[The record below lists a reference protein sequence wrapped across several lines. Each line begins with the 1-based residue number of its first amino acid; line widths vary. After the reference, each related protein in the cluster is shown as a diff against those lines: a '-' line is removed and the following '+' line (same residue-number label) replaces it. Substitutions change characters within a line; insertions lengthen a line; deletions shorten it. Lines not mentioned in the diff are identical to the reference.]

1 MKAMNFSQKLV
12 FAYTCI
18 VVVPLFIIVIT
29 AMGVIRRSRVE
40 ELEANSEGFLQEN
53 YEIIQKNI
61 ESFNLFEKLINSNGK
76 LTLFF
81 TMPER
86 SDEDEIIDTMISET
100 TMLERTLETVPNIYG
115 LRVFSDNPLIPER
128 WPIFMNSS
136 RTDLA
141 SLNRWEYSYTADYL
155 GNLASL
161 KSESVCS
168 TRRLEKNHREIGYI
182 QIAMKTSDFFPFLF
196 KKINEYNDDYA
207 FREVLNEKT
216 NQIEL
221 IPITNEIIEKM
232 RDPLSAELFDELYKN
247 IYRRKQGELLNY
259 GKVIL
264 KHKDEVRYSSWVRVP
279 DMNIILLH
287 TCSSEEMQRSLF
299 LIQSGILTGLLF
311 TVFLLYFLV
320 RYLTSRLMGRVYNL
334 IGGMKQVQQGD
345 LDAAVKVN
353 GNDEVTEAQ
362 QTFNKMT
369 EQLRTQIH
377 EIKKEQQLIADTE
390 MKAMQNQ
397 INAHFLY
404 NALETIKMQA
414 VIAGETDV
422 EESINVLGKLMHYC
436 LRWRV
441 HTVTLEEEVDYIRSY
456 IYLLN
461 IRNDYVISL
470 ETEIK
475 DEYKKIVIP
484 KMSLQPLV
492 ENAFY
497 YAVEPEG
504 KDAVIRVYTE
514 CGDTTDLKLGKKEKD
529 RIWLCVRDFGKGIS
543 KEKQKELAAY
553 LADDSYER
561 DSTGSIGLK
570 NIQQR
575 LTMFCGKDYRLII
588 ESTEGEG
595 TLVKIPIPVKFADI
609 EREGKS

>member
-1 MKAMNFSQKLV
+1 MIAMNFSQKLV

-18 VVVPLFIIVIT
+18 VVIPLFILVIT
-29 AMGVIRRSRVE
+29 AMGVIRSSRVE
-40 ELEANSEGFLQEN
+40 ELEANSEGLLTEN
-53 YEIIQKNI
+53 YEQVQKNLQSI
-61 ESFNLFEKLINSNGK
+61 NLFEQLVKSNK
-76 LTLFF
+76 RLMLFF
-81 TMPER
+81 TIPER
-86 SDEDEIIDTMISET
+86 SNEDEIIETMISET
-100 TMLERTLETVPNIYG
+100 TMLERTVATVPDIYG

-136 RTDLA
+136 RTDLP
-141 SLNRWEYSYTADYL
+141 SLDRWEYAYTADYL
-155 GNLASL
+155 GNQGSL
-161 KSESVCS
+161 KYESVCT
-168 TRRLEKNHREIGYI
+168 TRRLENNHREIGYL

-196 KKINEYNDDYA
+196 KKINEFNDDFV

-216 NQIEL
+216 NRMEL
-221 IPITNEIIEKM
+221 IPVTNPLIEQAH
-232 RDPLSAELFDELYKN
+232 DPLSEKIMDDFYN
-247 IYRRKQGELLNY
+247 VVYRRTH
-259 GKVIL
+259 GKISTSGKMVL
-264 KHKDEVRYSSWVRVP
+264 RDKGDVRYSSWIRVP

-287 TCSSEEMQRSLF
+287 TCSSEEIQKELF
-299 LIQSGILTGLLF
+299 WIQSGIFAGLALT
-311 TVFLLYFLV
+311 VILLYLLV

-334 IGGMKQVQQGD
+334 IGGMKEVQGGK
-345 LDAAVKVN
+345 LEASVN
-353 GNDEVTEAQ
+353 VTGHDEVTEAQ
-362 QTFNKMT
+362 HAFNQMT
-369 EQLRTQIH
+369 EQLRNQIE
-377 EIKKEQQLIADTE
+377 EIKKEQNLIADTE

-397 INAHFLY
+397 INAHFIY

-456 IYLLN
+456 VYLLN
-461 IRNDYVISL
+461 IRNDYMISL
-470 ETEIK
+470 ETEISPEWK
-475 DEYKKIVIP
+475 NVIIP

-497 YAVEPEG
+497 YAIEPLG

-514 CGDTTDLKLGKKEKD
+514 ASDVYD

-543 KEKQKELAAY
+543 KEKQEELAAY

-575 LTMFCGKDYRLII
+575 LSMFCGKDYRLKI
-588 ESTEGEG
+588 ESVEGEG
-595 TLVKIPIPVKFADI
+595 TLIKIPVPCNPKAQQPISGESNDNYSSG
-609 EREGKS
+609 R

>member
-1 MKAMNFSQKLV
+1 MRAMNFSQKLV

-18 VVVPLFIIVIT
+18 VVIPLFILVIT
-29 AMGVIRRSRVE
+29 AMGLIRRSRVE
-40 ELEANSEGFLQEN
+40 ELEANSEGLLQEN
-53 YEIIQKNI
+53 FEIVNKNL
-61 ESFNLFEKLINSNGK
+61 ETFTRFELLVNSNGQ

-81 TMPER
+81 TMPE
-86 SDEDEIIDTMISET
+86 SCSEEEIIDTMISET
-100 TMLERTLETVPNIYG
+100 TMLERTIETVPNIYG
-115 LRVFSDNPLIPER
+115 LRVFADNPNVPER

-136 RTDLA
+136 RTNLKA
-141 SLNRWEYSYTADYL
+141 LNRYEYRYTADYL
-155 GNLASL
+155 GNLGSL
-161 KSESVCS
+161 KYESVCT
-168 TRRLEKNHREIGYI
+168 TRRLEKNRREIGYI

-196 KKINEYNDDYA
+196 KNINEFNKDYA
-207 FREVLNEKT
+207 FREVLNEET
-216 NQIEL
+216 NQVEL
-221 IPITNEIIEKM
+221 IPITNEIIE
-232 RDPLSAELFDELYKN
+232 RVNEPLDEK
-247 IYRRKQGELLNY
+247 IFEQFKDDVFRRKQGELSKS

-264 KHKDEVRYSSWVRVP
+264 KNNSYVCYSSWVRVP

-287 TCSSEEMQRSLF
+287 TCSSEEIQKSLF
-299 LIQSGILTGLLF
+299 LIQSGILIGLF
-311 TVFLLYFLV
+311 ITIFLLYFLV
-320 RYLTSRLMGRVYNL
+320 RYFTSRLMARVYKL
-334 IGGMKQVQQGD
+334 IGGMKQVQKGN
-345 LDAAVKVN
+345 LDALVEVT
-353 GNDEVTEAQ
+353 GYDEVTEAQ

-369 EQLRTQIH
+369 EQLRSQIE

-441 HTVTLEEEVDYIRSY
+441 HTVTLEEELDYIRSY

-470 ETEIK
+470 KTEVR
-475 DEYKKIVIP
+475 DECKKIVIP

-492 ENAFY
+492 ENAFF
-497 YAVEPEG
+497 YAIEPLG
-504 KDAVIRVYTE
+504 KDAVIKVYTE
-514 CGDTTDLKLGKKEKD
+514 CEGPESD
-529 RIWLCVRDFGKGIS
+529 RIWLCVRDYGKGIP
-543 KEKQKELAAY
+543 KEKQEELMAY
-553 LADDSYER
+553 LADDTYER

-575 LTMFCGKDYRLII
+575 LTVFCGKDYRLVI
-588 ESTEGEG
+588 ESKEGEG
-595 TLVKIPIPVKFADI
+595 TLIKIPVPKNK
-609 EREGKS
+609 EGEVE

>member
-1 MKAMNFSQKLV
+1 MKMNFSQKLV

-18 VVVPLFIIVIT
+18 VVIPLFILVVT
-29 AMGVIRRSRVE
+29 AMGLIRRSRVE
-40 ELEANSEGFLQEN
+40 ELEATSEGLLQEN
-53 YEIIQKNI
+53 YEIVQKNI
-61 ESFNLFEKLINSNGK
+61 ESFSLFEQLINSNGK

-81 TMPER
+81 TVPER
-86 SDEDEIIDTMISET
+86 SNEDEIIDTMISET

-115 LRVFSDNPLIPER
+115 LRVFSDNPMVPER

-136 RTDLA
+136 RTNL
-141 SLNRWEYSYTADYL
+141 SKLQRWEYGYTADYL
-155 GNLASL
+155 GNLGSL
-161 KSESVCS
+161 KYESVCT

-196 KKINEYNDDYA
+196 KKINEFNDDYA
-207 FREVLNEKT
+207 FREVLN
-216 NQIEL
+216 
-221 IPITNEIIEKM
+221 PITNHMELVPITNAIIKEIGK
-232 RDPLSAELFDELYKN
+232 PLSSDLFDDFYN
-247 IYRRKQGELLNY
+247 TVYRRSHGELSQG
-259 GKVIL
+259 GKMIL
-264 KHKDEVRYSSWVRVP
+264 RHKEDIRYSSWVRVP

-287 TCSSEEMQRSLF
+287 TCSSQQIQKSLF
-299 LIQSGILTGLLF
+299 LIQSGIILGLLI

-320 RYLTSRLMGRVYNL
+320 RYLTSKLMGRVYNL
-334 IGGMKQVQQGD
+334 IGGMKKVQ
-345 LDAAVKVN
+345 N
-353 GNDEVTEAQ
+353 GQLETSVDETGHDEVTEAQ
-362 QTFNKMT
+362 KTFNLMT
-369 EQLRTQIH
+369 EQLRNQIE

-414 VIAGETDV
+414 VIAGESDV

-456 IYLLN
+456 VYLLN

-470 ETEIK
+470 ETEVE
-475 DEYKKIVIP
+475 DEWKKIVIP

-497 YAVEPEG
+497 YAIEPLG
-504 KDAVIRVYTE
+504 KDAVIKVYTE
-514 CGDTTDLKLGKKEKD
+514 AGDKED

-543 KEKQKELAAY
+543 EEKQKELAEY
-553 LADDSYER
+553 LADDTYER
-561 DSTGSIGLK
+561 DSKGSIGLK

-575 LTMFCGKDYRLII
+575 LSMFCGKDYRMVV
-588 ESTEGEG
+588 ESKEGQG
-595 TLVKIPIPVKFADI
+595 TLIKIPVPRHFS
-609 EREGKS
+609 EGDNL

>member
-1 MKAMNFSQKLV
+1 MMRMNFSQKLV

-18 VVVPLFIIVIT
+18 VVIPLFIIVIT
-29 AMGVIRRSRVE
+29 AMGLIRRSRVD
-40 ELEANSEGFLQEN
+40 ELEANSEGLLQEN
-53 YEIIQKNI
+53 LEIVQKNI
-61 ESFNLFEKLINSNGK
+61 ETFSRFEQLVNSNGR

-81 TMPER
+81 TIPER
-86 SDEDEIIDTMISET
+86 SNEEEIIETMISET
-100 TMLERTLETVPNIYG
+100 TMLERIIETVPNIYG
-115 LRVFSDNPLIPER
+115 LRVFSDNPLVPER

-136 RTDLA
+136 RTELA
-141 SLNRWEYSYTADYL
+141 SLNLWEFGYTADYL
-155 GNLASL
+155 GNLGSL
-161 KSESVCS
+161 KYESVCS
-168 TRRLEKNHREIGYI
+168 TRRLEKNHHQIGYI

-196 KKINEYNDDYA
+196 KKINEFNDDYA
-207 FREVLNEKT
+207 FREVLNKET
-216 NQIEL
+216 NQMEL
-221 IPITNEIIEKM
+221 IPITNAIIENS
-232 RDPLSAELFDELYKN
+232 RAPLSQKLFDEFYKTV
-247 IYRRKQGELLNY
+247 YRRKQGELITS
-259 GKVIL
+259 GKMVIRD
-264 KHKDEVRYSSWVRVP
+264 KKDIRYSSWVRVP
-279 DMNIILLH
+279 EMGIILLH
-287 TCSSEEMQRSLF
+287 TCSSEEIQQSLF
-299 LIQSGILTGLLF
+299 IIQTVILIGLAI

-320 RYLTSRLMGRVYNL
+320 RYFTARLMERVYNL
-334 IGGMKQVQQGD
+334 IGGMKQVED
-345 LDAAVKVN
+345 
-353 GNDEVTEAQ
+353 GNLNAIVEVTGTDEVTEAQ
-362 QTFNKMT
+362 KTFNIMT
-369 EQLRTQIH
+369 EQLRTQIE
-377 EIKKEQQLIADTE
+377 EIKQEQQLIADTE

-414 VIAGETDV
+414 VIAGENDV

-470 ETEIK
+470 ETEIQ
-475 DEYKKIVIP
+475 EEWKKIVIP

-497 YAVEPEG
+497 YAIEPLG
-504 KDAVIRVYTE
+504 KDAIIRVYTE
-514 CGDTTDLKLGKKEKD
+514 VGEQPD

-543 KEKQKELAAY
+543 KEKQEELAAY

-575 LTMFCGKDYRLII
+575 LSMFCGKDYRLVV
-588 ESTEGEG
+588 ESNEGEG
-595 TLVKIPIPVKFADI
+595 TLIRIPVPRQFLKD
-609 EREGKS
+609 EGDPQ

>member
-1 MKAMNFSQKLV
+1 MIAMNFSQKLV

-18 VVVPLFIIVIT
+18 VVIPLFILVIT
-29 AMGVIRRSRVE
+29 AMGLIRRSRVE
-40 ELEANSEGFLQEN
+40 ELEANSEGLLQEN
-53 YEIIQKNI
+53 YEIVQKNI
-61 ESFNLFEKLINSNGK
+61 ESCSLFEQLVNRPGR

-81 TMPER
+81 AMPEH
-86 SDEDEIIDTMISET
+86 STEEEIIDIMISET

-115 LRVFSDNPLIPER
+115 LRVFSDSPLIPER

-141 SLNRWEYSYTADYL
+141 SLDRWEYGYTADYL
-155 GNLASL
+155 GNLGSL
-161 KSESVCS
+161 KYESVCT
-168 TRRLEKNHREIGYI
+168 TRKLEKNHKKLGYI

-196 KKINEYNDDYA
+196 KTINDFNDDYA

-216 NQIEL
+216 NQMEL
-221 IPITNEIIEKM
+221 IPITNKLIAEAHK
-232 RDPLSAELFDELYKN
+232 PLSQKIMKDFYDTV
-247 IYRRKQGELLNY
+247 YRRKQGQISSNGKILLRDK
-259 GKVIL
+259 G
-264 KHKDEVRYSSWVRVP
+264 DVRYSSWIRVP
-279 DMNIILLH
+279 DMDIILLH
-287 TCSSEEMQRSLF
+287 TCSTEEIQRGLF
-299 LIQSGILTGLLF
+299 LIQSAILAGLIL

-320 RYLTSRLMGRVYNL
+320 RYLTSRLMGRVYHL
-334 IGGMKQVQQGD
+334 INGMKEVQAGK
-345 LDAAVKVN
+345 LEASVKVT
-353 GNDEVTEAQ
+353 GHDEVTQAQ
-362 QTFNKMT
+362 MTFNQMT
-369 EQLRTQIH
+369 EQLRNQIE
-377 EIKKEQQLIADTE
+377 EIKKEQNLIADTE

-397 INAHFLY
+397 INAHFIY

-414 VIAGETDV
+414 VIAGESDV

-441 HTVTLEEEVDYIRSY
+441 HTVSLEEEVDYIRAY
-456 IYLLN
+456 VYLLN

-475 DEYKKIVIP
+475 PEFKNIIIP

-514 CGDTTDLKLGKKEKD
+514 EETDTADLNSEKRSD
-529 RIWLCVRDFGKGIS
+529 RVWLCVRDFGKGMS
-543 KEKQKELAAY
+543 KEKKEELENY

-575 LTMFCGKDYRLII
+575 LSMFCGKDYRLVV

-595 TLVKIPIPVKFADI
+595 TLIKIPIPLQLRNNNNEEHK
-609 EREGKS
+609 

>member
-1 MKAMNFSQKLV
+1 MKMNFSQKLV

-18 VVVPLFIIVIT
+18 VVIPLFILVIT
-29 AMGVIRRSRVE
+29 AMGLIRRSRVE
-40 ELEANSEGFLQEN
+40 ELEATSEGLLQEN
-53 YEIIQKNI
+53 YEIVQKNI
-61 ESFNLFEKLINSNGK
+61 ESFSLFEQLLKGNGR

-86 SDEDEIIDTMISET
+86 SSEDEIIDTLISET

-115 LRVFSDNPLIPER
+115 LRVFSDNPLVPER
-128 WPIFMNSS
+128 WPIFMHSS
-136 RTDLA
+136 RTNLA
-141 SLNRWEYSYTADYL
+141 KLKRWEYGYTADYL
-155 GNLASL
+155 GNLGSL
-161 KSESVCS
+161 KYESVCS
-168 TRRLEKNHREIGYI
+168 TRRIEKNHREIGYV

-196 KKINEYNDDYA
+196 KKINEFNDDYV
-207 FREVLNEKT
+207 FREVLNPLT
-216 NQIEL
+216 NQMEL
-221 IPITNEIIEKM
+221 IPITNAIVQQI
-232 RDPLSAELFDELYKN
+232 RQPLSQDLLDDFYN
-247 IYRRKQGELLNY
+247 TVYRRSHGELSQG
-259 GKVIL
+259 GKMIL
-264 KHKDEVRYSSWVRVP
+264 RHKEDVRYSSWIRVP

-287 TCSSEEMQRSLF
+287 TCSSEQIQKSLF
-299 LIQSGILTGLLF
+299 MIQSGILLGLVITIL
-311 TVFLLYFLV
+311 LLYFLV

-334 IGGMKQVQQGD
+334 IGGMKKVQ
-345 LDAAVKVN
+345 N
-353 GNDEVTEAQ
+353 GQLETSVEEPGHDEVTEAQ
-362 QTFNKMT
+362 QNFNQMT
-369 EQLRTQIH
+369 EQLRTQIE

-414 VIAGETDV
+414 VIAGESDV

-470 ETEIK
+470 ETEVEEK
-475 DEYKKIVIP
+475 WKKIVIP

-497 YAVEPEG
+497 YAIEPLG

-514 CGDTTDLKLGKKEKD
+514 AGNQED
-529 RIWLCVRDFGKGIS
+529 RIWLCVQDFGKGIPEEKM
-543 KEKQKELAAY
+543 KEISAY
-553 LADDSYER
+553 LADDTYER
-561 DSTGSIGLK
+561 DSHGSIGLK

-575 LTMFCGKDYRLII
+575 LSMFCGKDYRMVV
-588 ESTEGEG
+588 ESKEGKG
-595 TLVKIPIPVKFADI
+595 TLIKIPVPRRFS
-609 EREGKS
+609 EGDKA

>member
-1 MKAMNFSQKLV
+1 MRAMNFSQKLV

-18 VVVPLFIIVIT
+18 VVIPLFILVIT
-29 AMGVIRRSRVE
+29 AMGLIRSSRVE
-40 ELEANSEGFLQEN
+40 ELEANSEGLLQEN
-53 YEIIQKNI
+53 LEIVKKNQ
-61 ESFNLFEKLINSNGK
+61 ETCTRFELLVNSNGQ

-81 TMPER
+81 TIPER
-86 SDEDEIIDTMISET
+86 SNEDEIIETMISET
-100 TMLERTLETVPNIYG
+100 TMLERTIETVPNIYG
-115 LRVFSDNPLIPER
+115 LRVFADNPNVPER

-136 RTDLA
+136 RTNLKA
-141 SLNRWEYSYTADYL
+141 LNRWEFNYTADYL
-155 GNLASL
+155 GNLGSL
-161 KSESVCS
+161 KYESVCT
-168 TRRLEKNHREIGYI
+168 TRRLEKNHREIGYV

-196 KKINEYNDDYA
+196 KNINEYNNDYA
-207 FREVLNEKT
+207 YREVLNEKT
-216 NQIEL
+216 NQMEL
-221 IPITNEIIEKM
+221 IPITNEIIE
-232 RDPLSAELFDELYKN
+232 RANEPLSEKLFEDFSAEVF
-247 IYRRKQGELLNY
+247 RRKQGELLPG

-264 KHKDEVRYSSWVRVP
+264 KNNSEVRYSSWVRVP
-279 DMNIILLH
+279 DLNIILLH
-287 TCSSEEMQRSLF
+287 TCSSEQIQKSLF
-299 LIQSGILTGLLF
+299 LIQSGILIGLF
-311 TVFLLYFLV
+311 ITIFLLYFLV
-320 RYLTSRLMGRVYNL
+320 RYLTSRLMARVYKL
-334 IGGMKQVQQGD
+334 IGGMKQVQKGN
-345 LDAAVKVN
+345 LDALVEVT
-353 GNDEVTEAQ
+353 GYDEVTEAQ

-369 EQLRTQIH
+369 EQLRSQIE

-470 ETEIK
+470 KTEIS
-475 DEYKKIVIP
+475 DECKKIVIP

-492 ENAFY
+492 ENAFF
-497 YAVEPEG
+497 YAIEPLG
-504 KDAVIRVYTE
+504 KDAVIKVYTE
-514 CGDTTDLKLGKKEKD
+514 CDGPESD
-529 RIWLCVRDFGKGIS
+529 RIWLCVRDYGKGIS
-543 KEKQKELAAY
+543 KEKQEELMTY
-553 LADDSYER
+553 LADDTYER

-575 LTMFCGKDYRLII
+575 LTVFCGKEYRLVI
-588 ESTEGEG
+588 ESKEGEG
-595 TLVKIPIPVKFADI
+595 TLIKIPVPRQFIQSEKGGDAQ
-609 EREGKS
+609 

>member
-1 MKAMNFSQKLV
+1 MIRMNFSQKLV

-18 VVVPLFIIVIT
+18 VVIPLFIIVVV
-29 AMGVIRRSRVE
+29 AMGLIRRSRVE
-40 ELEANSEGFLQEN
+40 ELEANSEGLLQEN
-53 YEIIQKNI
+53 YELVLKNI
-61 ESFNLFEKLINSNGK
+61 ETFSRFEQLVNSNGK

-81 TMPER
+81 TIPER
-86 SDEDEIIDTMISET
+86 SDEEEIINTMISEAA
-100 TMLERTLETVPNIYG
+100 MLERTIETVPNIYG
-115 LRVFSDNPLIPER
+115 LRIFSDNPNVPER

-136 RTDLA
+136 RTNVA
-141 SLNRWEYSYTADYL
+141 TLNKWEFNYTADYL
-155 GNLASL
+155 GNLGSL
-161 KSESVCS
+161 KYESVCT
-168 TRRLEKNHREIGYI
+168 TRRLEKNFHPIGYV

-196 KKINEYNDDYA
+196 KNINEFNKDYA
-207 FREVLNEKT
+207 FREVLNEET
-216 NQIEL
+216 NQVEL
-221 IPITNEIIEKM
+221 IPITNEIIE
-232 RDPLSAELFDELYKN
+232 RVNEPLDKKIFEQFKAEVF
-247 IYRRKQGELLNY
+247 RRKQGELSKS

-264 KHKDEVRYSSWVRVP
+264 KNNSYVCYSSWVRVP

-287 TCSSEEMQRSLF
+287 TCSSEQIQKSLF
-299 LIQSGILTGLLF
+299 MIQSTILIGLF
-311 TVFLLYFLV
+311 VTIFLLYFLV
-320 RYLTSRLMGRVYNL
+320 RYLTARLMARVYKL
-334 IGGMKQVQQGD
+334 IRGMKQVQ
-345 LDAAVKVN
+345 K
-353 GNDEVTEAQ
+353 GNLEALVEVTGQDEVTEAQ

-369 EQLRTQIH
+369 EQLRSQIE

-470 ETEIK
+470 KTEIS
-475 DEYKKIVIP
+475 DECKKIVIP

-492 ENAFY
+492 ENAFF
-497 YAVEPEG
+497 YAIEPLG

-514 CGDTTDLKLGKKEKD
+514 DGNQND

-543 KEKQKELAAY
+543 KEKQKELSEY

-588 ESTEGEG
+588 ESNEGEG
-595 TLVKIPIPVKFADI
+595 TLIKIPVPRHFLDDSGVQQ
-609 EREGKS
+609 

>member
-1 MKAMNFSQKLV
+1 MRAMNFSQKLV

-18 VVVPLFIIVIT
+18 VVIPLFIIVIT
-29 AMGVIRRSRVE
+29 AMGLIRRSRVE
-40 ELEANSEGFLQEN
+40 ELEANSEGLLQEN
-53 YEIIQKNI
+53 FEIVNKNL
-61 ESFNLFEKLINSNGK
+61 ETFTRFELLVNSNGQ

-86 SDEDEIIDTMISET
+86 SNEDEIIETMISET
-100 TMLERTLETVPNIYG
+100 TMLERTIETVPNIYG
-115 LRVFSDNPLIPER
+115 LRVFADNPNVPER

-136 RTDLA
+136 RTNLKA
-141 SLNRWEYSYTADYL
+141 LNRWEFNYTADYL
-155 GNLASL
+155 GNLGSL
-161 KSESVCS
+161 KYESVCT
-168 TRRLEKNHREIGYI
+168 TRRLEKNRREIGYI

-196 KKINEYNDDYA
+196 KNINEFNKDYA
-207 FREVLNEKT
+207 FREVLNEET
-216 NQIEL
+216 NQVEL
-221 IPITNEIIEKM
+221 IPITNEMIE
-232 RDPLSAELFDELYKN
+232 RVNEPLDKKIFDQFKAEVF
-247 IYRRKQGELLNY
+247 RRKQGELSKS

-264 KHKDEVRYSSWVRVP
+264 KNNSYVCYSSWVRVP

-287 TCSSEEMQRSLF
+287 TCSSEQIQKSLF
-299 LIQSGILTGLLF
+299 MIQSTILIGLF
-311 TVFLLYFLV
+311 VTIFLLYFLV
-320 RYLTSRLMGRVYNL
+320 RYLTARLMARVYKL
-334 IGGMKQVQQGD
+334 IRGMKQVQ
-345 LDAAVKVN
+345 K
-353 GNDEVTEAQ
+353 GNLEALVEVTGQDEVTEAQ

-369 EQLRTQIH
+369 EQLRSQIE

-414 VIAGETDV
+414 VITGETDV

-470 ETEIK
+470 KTEIR
-475 DEYKKIVIP
+475 DECKKIVIP

-492 ENAFY
+492 ENAFF
-497 YAVEPEG
+497 YAIEPLG
-504 KDAVIRVYTE
+504 KDAVIKVYTE
-514 CGDTTDLKLGKKEKD
+514 CDGPESD
-529 RIWLCVRDFGKGIS
+529 RIWLCVRDYGKGIS
-543 KEKQKELAAY
+543 KEKQEELMAY
-553 LADDSYER
+553 LADDTYER

-575 LTMFCGKDYRLII
+575 LTVFCGKDYRLVI
-588 ESTEGEG
+588 ESKEGEG
-595 TLVKIPIPVKFADI
+595 TLIKIPVPRQFVQSEKGGDAQ
-609 EREGKS
+609 

>member
-1 MKAMNFSQKLV
+1 MIAMNFSQKLV

-18 VVVPLFIIVIT
+18 VVIPLFILVIT
-29 AMGVIRRSRVE
+29 AMGLIRRSRVE
-40 ELEANSEGFLQEN
+40 ELEANSEGLLQEN
-53 YEIIQKNI
+53 YEIVQKNI
-61 ESFNLFEKLINSNGK
+61 ESFSLFEQLVNRPSR

-81 TMPER
+81 TMPEH
-86 SDEDEIIDTMISET
+86 STEEEIIDIMISET

-128 WPIFMNSS
+128 WPIFMNSA

-141 SLNRWEYSYTADYL
+141 SLDRWEYGYTADYL
-155 GNLASL
+155 GNLGSL
-161 KSESVCS
+161 KYESVCT
-168 TRRLEKNHREIGYI
+168 TRSLEKNHKKLGYI

-196 KKINEYNDDYA
+196 KTINDFNDDYA

-216 NQIEL
+216 NQMEL
-221 IPITNEIIEKM
+221 IPITNKLIAEAHK
-232 RDPLSAELFDELYKN
+232 PLSQKIMKDFYDTV
-247 IYRRKQGELLNY
+247 YRRKQGQISSNGKILLRDK
-259 GKVIL
+259 G
-264 KHKDEVRYSSWVRVP
+264 DVRYSSWIRVP
-279 DMNIILLH
+279 DMDIILLH
-287 TCSSEEMQRSLF
+287 TCSNEEIQRGLF
-299 LIQSGILTGLLF
+299 LIQSAILAGLIL

-320 RYLTSRLMGRVYNL
+320 RYLTSRLMGRVYHL
-334 IGGMKQVQQGD
+334 INGMKEVQTGK
-345 LDAAVKVN
+345 LEASVKVT
-353 GNDEVTEAQ
+353 GHDEVTQAQ
-362 QTFNKMT
+362 KTFNQMT
-369 EQLRTQIH
+369 EQLRNQIE
-377 EIKKEQQLIADTE
+377 EIKKEQNLIADTE

-397 INAHFLY
+397 INAHFIY

-414 VIAGETDV
+414 VIAGESDV

-441 HTVTLEEEVDYIRSY
+441 HTVSLEEEVDYIRAY
-456 IYLLN
+456 VYLLN

-475 DEYKKIVIP
+475 PELKNIIIP

-514 CGDTTDLKLGKKEKD
+514 EETDTADLNSEKRSD
-529 RIWLCVRDFGKGIS
+529 RIWLCVRDFGKGMS
-543 KEKQKELAAY
+543 KEKKEELENY

-575 LTMFCGKDYRLII
+575 LSMFCGKDYRLVV

-595 TLVKIPIPVKFADI
+595 TLIKIPIPLQLRNNNNEEHK
-609 EREGKS
+609 

>member
-1 MKAMNFSQKLV
+1 MKMNFSQKLV

-18 VVVPLFIIVIT
+18 VVIPLFILVVT
-29 AMGVIRRSRVE
+29 AMGLIRRSRVE
-40 ELEANSEGFLQEN
+40 ELEATSEGLLQEN
-53 YEIIQKNI
+53 YEIVQKNI
-61 ESFNLFEKLINSNGK
+61 ESFSLFEQLINSNGK

-81 TMPER
+81 TVPER
-86 SDEDEIIDTMISET
+86 SNEDEIIDTMISET

-115 LRVFSDNPLIPER
+115 LRVFSDNPMVPER

-136 RTDLA
+136 RTNL
-141 SLNRWEYSYTADYL
+141 SKLQRWEYGYTADYL
-155 GNLASL
+155 GNLGSL
-161 KSESVCS
+161 KYESVCT

-196 KKINEYNDDYA
+196 KNINEFNDDYA
-207 FREVLNEKT
+207 FREVLNPIT
-216 NQIEL
+216 NQMEL
-221 IPITNEIIEKM
+221 IPITNAIIKEIGK
-232 RDPLSAELFDELYKN
+232 PLSSDLFADFYN
-247 IYRRKQGELLNY
+247 TVYRRSHGELSQG
-259 GKVIL
+259 GKMIL
-264 KHKDEVRYSSWVRVP
+264 RHKEDIRYSSWVRVP

-287 TCSSEEMQRSLF
+287 TCSSQQIQKSLF
-299 LIQSGILTGLLF
+299 LIQSGIILGLLI

-320 RYLTSRLMGRVYNL
+320 RYLTSKLMGRVYNL
-334 IGGMKQVQQGD
+334 IGGMKKVQ
-345 LDAAVKVN
+345 N
-353 GNDEVTEAQ
+353 GQLETSVDETGHDEVTEAQ
-362 QTFNKMT
+362 KTFNLMT
-369 EQLRTQIH
+369 EQLRNQIE

-414 VIAGETDV
+414 VIAGESDV

-456 IYLLN
+456 VYLLN

-470 ETEIK
+470 ETEVE
-475 DEYKKIVIP
+475 DEWKKIVIP

-497 YAVEPEG
+497 YAIEPLG
-504 KDAVIRVYTE
+504 KDAVIKVYTE
-514 CGDTTDLKLGKKEKD
+514 AGDKED

-543 KEKQKELAAY
+543 EEKQKELAEY
-553 LADDSYER
+553 LADDTYER
-561 DSTGSIGLK
+561 DSKGSIGLK

-575 LTMFCGKDYRLII
+575 LSMFCGKDYRMVV
-588 ESTEGEG
+588 ESKEGQG
-595 TLVKIPIPVKFADI
+595 TLIKIPVPRHFS
-609 EREGKS
+609 EGDNL

>member
-1 MKAMNFSQKLV
+1 MMRMNFSQKLV
-12 FAYTCI
+12 FAYTGI
-18 VVVPLFIIVIT
+18 VVIPLFIIVIT
-29 AMGVIRRSRVE
+29 AMGVIRKSRVE
-40 ELEANSEGFLQEN
+40 ELEANSEGLLQEN
-53 YEIIQKNI
+53 IEIVNKNI

-81 TMPER
+81 TMPEL
-86 SDEDEIIDTMISET
+86 SNEDEIIETMISET

-136 RTDLA
+136 RTNLEA
-141 SLNRWEYSYTADYL
+141 LNRWEYAYTADYF
-155 GNLASL
+155 GNLGSL
-161 KSESVCS
+161 KHESVCS
-168 TRRLEKNHREIGYI
+168 TRRLEKNRREIGYI
-182 QIAMKTSDFFPFLF
+182 QIAMKTSDFFPFLY
-196 KKINEYNDDYA
+196 KKINEFNDDYA

-216 NQIEL
+216 QKMEL
-221 IPITNEIIEKM
+221 IPVTNSLIEKAQA
-232 RDPLSAELFDELYKN
+232 PLSSELLDDFYKTV
-247 IYRRKQGELLNY
+247 YRRVYGELSKS
-259 GKVIL
+259 GKMIL
-264 KHKDEVRYSSWVRVP
+264 KYKDDIRYSSWERIP

-287 TCSSEEMQRSLF
+287 TCSSKEIQNSLM
-299 LIQSGILTGLLF
+299 LIQAGILAGLIL

-334 IGGMKQVQQGD
+334 IGGMKEVQNGNLEVFVD
-345 LDAAVKVN
+345 VT
-353 GNDEVTEAQ
+353 GNDEVSEAQ
-362 QTFNKMT
+362 RTFNLMVK
-369 EQLRTQIH
+369 QLCNQIE

-436 LRWRV
+436 LRWRI

-456 IYLLN
+456 VYLLN
-461 IRNDYVISL
+461 IRNDYMISL

-475 DEYKKIVIP
+475 SDWAKIVIP

-497 YAVEPEG
+497 YAVEPLG
-504 KDAVIRVYTE
+504 KDAIIRVYTE
-514 CGDTTDLKLGKKEKD
+514 DGDQPD
-529 RIWLCVRDFGKGIS
+529 RIWLCVRDFGKGIK
-543 KEKQKELAAY
+543 KEHQEELKAY

-575 LTMFCGKDYRLII
+575 LTMFCGRDYRLII
-588 ESTEGEG
+588 ESVEGEG
-595 TLVKIPIPVKFADI
+595 TLIKIPVPRHFFDESGVSK
-609 EREGKS
+609 

>member
-1 MKAMNFSQKLV
+1 MRAMNFSQKLV

-18 VVVPLFIIVIT
+18 VVIPLFILVIT
-29 AMGVIRRSRVE
+29 AMGLIRSSRVE
-40 ELEANSEGFLQEN
+40 ELEANSEGLLQEN
-53 YEIIQKNI
+53 LEIVKKNQ
-61 ESFNLFEKLINSNGK
+61 ETCTRFELLVNSNGQ

-81 TMPER
+81 TIPER
-86 SDEDEIIDTMISET
+86 SNEDEIIETMISET
-100 TMLERTLETVPNIYG
+100 TMLERTIETVPNIYG
-115 LRVFSDNPLIPER
+115 LRVFADNPNVPER

-136 RTDLA
+136 RTNLKA
-141 SLNRWEYSYTADYL
+141 LNRWEFNYTADYL
-155 GNLASL
+155 GNLGSL
-161 KSESVCS
+161 KYESVCT

-196 KKINEYNDDYA
+196 KNINEYNNDYA
-207 FREVLNEKT
+207 YREVLNKET
-216 NQIEL
+216 NQMEL
-221 IPITNEIIEKM
+221 IPITNEIIE
-232 RDPLSAELFDELYKN
+232 RANEPLSEKLFDDFCAEVF
-247 IYRRKQGELLNY
+247 RRKQGELLPG

-264 KHKDEVRYSSWVRVP
+264 KNNSEVRYSSWVRVP
-279 DMNIILLH
+279 DLNIILLH
-287 TCSSEEMQRSLF
+287 TCSSEQIQKSLF
-299 LIQSGILTGLLF
+299 LIQSGILIGLF
-311 TVFLLYFLV
+311 ITIFLLYFLV
-320 RYLTSRLMGRVYNL
+320 RYLTSRLMARVYKL
-334 IGGMKQVQQGD
+334 IRGMKQVQ
-345 LDAAVKVN
+345 K
-353 GNDEVTEAQ
+353 GNLEALVEVTGYDEVTEAQ

-369 EQLRTQIH
+369 EQLRSQIE

-470 ETEIK
+470 KTEIS
-475 DEYKKIVIP
+475 DECKKIVIP

-492 ENAFY
+492 ENAFF
-497 YAVEPEG
+497 YAIEPLG
-504 KDAVIRVYTE
+504 KDAVIKVYTE
-514 CGDTTDLKLGKKEKD
+514 CEGPESD
-529 RIWLCVRDFGKGIS
+529 RIWLCVRDYGKGIS
-543 KEKQKELAAY
+543 KEKQEELMTY
-553 LADDSYER
+553 LADDTYER

-575 LTMFCGKDYRLII
+575 LTVFCGKEYRLVI
-588 ESTEGEG
+588 ESKEGEG
-595 TLVKIPIPVKFADI
+595 TLIKIPVPRQFIQSEKGGDAQ
-609 EREGKS
+609 